1 MSFSKVESAVS
12 ALANLYPSEYS
23 FLVAFSGGLDSTVL
37 LDALSKCLPVNR
49 LQAVYVHHGLQSEAD
64 DWEGFTRAFCDA
76 RQIPYQAVSVTVPD
90 SARQGVESVAR
101 QVRYEA
107 LYQRLDD
114 KTVLLTAHHQRD
126 QAETFLLSALRG
138 GGVAGLAAMPFERT
152 VSYEGKM
159 GRHCRP
165 LLNVPYQA
173 LKAYAAHYQL
183 SWVEDPSNQD
193 VTLKRNFIRHELLPK
208 THQAW
213 PNAEQSLAKS
223 AQHLSESLGL
233 LDDLAEMDLRNCTA
247 NHYQLALRPLVGLG
261 MPRVKNALRYWAKTQ
276 APQVTLNAKV
286 YDWVES
292 CLNNHNPQ
300 AHPRLKQAR
309 LAFRF
314 YRQTLYALPEDL
326 PADYR
331 VPWSAFEPAQWYFSE
346 PFDKRL
352 EIDQAW
358 PKTQLASGM
367 VRAMTEAEAEKLGP
381 KTHLKKWFQ
390 AHGVPPWDRNRWPV
404 LEIGGKAVAILGG
417 YTNFSS
423 RD

>member
-12 ALANLYPSEYS
+12 ALADLYPSEYK
-23 FLVAFSGGLDSTVL
+23 FLVAFSGGLDSSVL
-37 LDALSKCLPVNR
+37 LDALSKHFTVNR
-49 LQAVYVHHGLQSEAD
+49 LQAIYVHHGLQSEAD
-64 DWEGFTRAFCDA
+64 DWESFTRSFCDA
-76 RQIPYQAVSVTVPD
+76 RQISYQAVSVTVPD
-90 SARQGVESVAR
+90 AARQGVESVAR
-101 QVRYEA
+101 QVRYKA
-107 LYQRLDD
+107 LYDALDD

-138 GGVAGLAAMPFERT
+138 GGLAGLVAMPFEKT
-152 VSYEGKM
+152 VSHEGKGM
-159 GRHCRP
+159 RHCRP
-165 LLNVPYQA
+165 LLNVPYDA
-173 LKAYAAHYQL
+173 LKAYAEHYQL

-193 VTLKRNFIRHELLPK
+193 VALKRNFIRHELLPK

-223 AQHLSESLGL
+223 AQHLSESLEL
-233 LDDLAEMDLRNCTA
+233 LDDLAEMDLQNCTA

-286 YDWVES
+286 YDWVEN
-292 CLNNHNPQ
+292 CLNNQNPQ
-300 AHPRLKQAR
+300 AHPKLKQAL

-314 YRQTLYALPEDL
+314 YRHTLYALPEDL

-331 VPWSAFEPAQWYFSE
+331 VSWSAFEPAQWYFSE

-358 PKTQLASGM
+358 SNTQLASGM
-367 VRAMTEAEAEKLGP
+367 VRAMTEVEAEKMGP

-390 AHGVPPWDRNRWPV
+390 AHDVPPWDRNRWPV
-404 LEIGGKAVAILGG
+404 LEIDGKAVAILGG